1 MVTYCHEVRNSPVRL
16 QTYEA
21 VFYPYAYYNFAVLSL
36 GNTTGFLLLWRIV
49 PSRTEQGE
57 KTRPSVGRRPN
68 TPRLSRLSNHFTKHG
83 KQKQQ
88 LPECTCLTQPRRK
101 KSLK

>member
-1 MVTYCHEVRNSPVRL
+1 MVTYYDEVRNSLVRL

-21 VFYPYAYYNFAVLSL
+21 IFYLYAYYNFAVLSL

-57 KTRPSVGRRPN
+57 KTRPSVGRKPN
-68 TPRLSRLSNHFTKHG
+68 TPRLSRLSNHCTKHEN
-83 KQKQQ
+83 QEQQ
-88 LPECTCLTQPRRK
+88 LPECIYLTQPRRK